1 LKALIVLLIIII
13 SAPVLSQRAV
23 FFAANKSIRF
33 PKTKEGEILKYR
45 YYVKNIG
52 KAPLMFYGFEA
63 ECTCTEVVLP
73 KKAINPG
80 EGEYIDVSFNTNGK
94 YFFQDRVVYL
104 ATNTKRK
111 REKLRFK
118 VFVIPKD

>member
-1 LKALIVLLIIII
+1 LKTPIVLFIILIT
-13 SAPVLSQRAV
+13 APVLSQRAV

-33 PKTKEGEILKYR
+33 PKTNEGEILKYR

-52 KAPLMFYGFEA
+52 KAPLEFYDFEA
-63 ECTCTEVVLP
+63 ECTCTEVNLP
-73 KKAINPG
+73 SKPINPG
-80 EGEYIDVSFNTNGK
+80 EGEFIDVTFNTNGK
-94 YFFQDRVVYL
+94 YFFQDRVIYL

-118 VFVIPKD
+118 VFVVPKD